1 MPTNEKELNANL
13 LRERQHLTRVKKIA
27 MKENATVADIIE
39 AIDDEIADIDDILY
53 QEPPLAK

>member
-1 MPTNEKELNANL
+1 MPINEKELNANL

-53 QEPPLAK
+53 QKPPLIE